1 MVFAQGLGEYGMLVG
16 QKGGSGEASSAL
28 RDIVQA
34 VENFIRDATPTQ
46 WALIGGGLFILWF
59 IFLRRR

>member
-1 MVFAQGLGEYGMLVG
+1 MNVAQGLGEYGMLVG
-16 QKGGSGEASSAL
+16 QKGGSDASPSGL

-34 VENFIRDATPTQ
+34 VENFIEHATPTQ
-46 WALIGGGLFILWF
+46 WAMIGGGLFLLWF

>member
-1 MVFAQGLGEYGMLVG
+1 MILAQGLGEYGMLVG
-16 QKGGSGEASSAL
+16 QKGSADASSSRL

-34 VENFIRDATPTQ
+34 VEGFIQHATPTQ
-46 WALIGGGLFILWF
+46 WGMIGGGLFVLWF